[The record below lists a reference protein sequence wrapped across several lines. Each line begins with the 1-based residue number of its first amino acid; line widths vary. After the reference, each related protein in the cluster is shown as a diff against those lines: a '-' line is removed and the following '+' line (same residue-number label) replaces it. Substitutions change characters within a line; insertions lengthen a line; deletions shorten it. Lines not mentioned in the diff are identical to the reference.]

1 MVVQETLCSLYFFFH
16 IAGQPTQFEMHEYML
31 PVQVVLQHCHLVQMC
46 LMCGAR
52 EALEQTALQCTE
64 FRIQEKKMF

>member
-1 MVVQETLCSLYFFFH
+1 
-16 IAGQPTQFEMHEYML
+16 MHEYLL
-31 PVQVVLQHCHLVQMC
+31 PVRVVLQHRHFVQMC